1 MNESRSDELLRMI
14 DGYRVSQALY
24 VAATLGIADLLAD
37 GPRAS
42 DELAAITETHAPSLY
57 RLLRTLAAFGVL
69 REDDDRRFALTRL
82 GEPLRRDAPDSVY
95 GWAAFIGRPYF
106 WEVWGNLLQSVR
118 TGETGYAHAFGTD
131 GWSYRAA
138 HPEESAIFDAAMT
151 SMSRRSA
158 EELVAAYD
166 FSSFACIVDVGGGRG
181 ALLARVLQAAPGA
194 RGILFDQPHV
204 VSGATATFE
213 AAGIADRCEIV
224 GGSFFEAVPAGGDAY
239 LMRAVLH
246 DWDDADCVRILRC
259 VATVMPNDARL
270 LVIDRLVPPPNE
282 GAETKLSDLNMLVSP
297 GGLERTREEFAAL
310 FEQAGLRLAR
320 VVPTA
325 GTHSIIEAARA
336 QDATRS

>member
-1 MNESRSDELLRMI
+1 MTKPAESELLRMI

-42 DELAAITETHAPSLY
+42 DDLAAATGTHPPSLY
-57 RLLRTLAAFGVL
+57 RLLRTLASYGVL
-69 REDDDRRFALTRL
+69 YEDDGRRFALTPL
-82 GEPLRRDAPDSVY
+82 GEPLRRDAPDSVH
-95 GWAAFIGRPYF
+95 GWAVLIGRPYF
-106 WEVWGNLLQSVR
+106 WQVWGNLLHSVR

-138 HPEESAIFDAAMT
+138 HREEGAIFDAAMT
-151 SMSRRSA
+151 SMARRSA
-158 EELVAAYD
+158 EAVVTAYD
-166 FSSFACIVDVGGGRG
+166 FSRFRCIVDVGGGRG
-181 ALLARVLQAAPGA
+181 ALLARVLQATAGA

-213 AAGIADRCEIV
+213 AAGVAERCEVV
-224 GGSFFEAVPAGGDAY
+224 GGSFFDVVPGGGDAY
-239 LMRAVLH
+239 MMRSVLH
-246 DWDDADCVRILRC
+246 DWDDANCVRILRC
-259 VATVMPNDARL
+259 VATAMPIDARL
-270 LVIDRLVPPPNE
+270 LVIDRLVAPPNE

-320 VVPTA
+320 VVPAA
-325 GTHSIIEAARA
+325 GTHSIIEAVRA
-336 QDATRS
+336 QGATRS